1 MNTDV
6 LDTVLLSLH
15 PAEVCIMVAM
25 VWTQTIMILLKVV
38 AATEEVSQRSKEGL
52 AQLHRFSPS
61 FGSTN

>member
-25 VWTQTIMILLKVV
+25 VPTQTIMILLKVV
-38 AATEEVSQRSKEGL
+38 AASEEVSQRSKEGL